1 LSTLT
6 KILVVLLSLFSIFLC
21 GMMVT
26 FVGSSKNYKSLYD
39 EQTKLAR
46 YTQAELVKKDEFFNV
61 QAGKYKEAEVALQQN
76 ILSLEAEKNKLVAD
90 LRKAERLSIQY
101 QDQADSWKGVM
112 TGFEQSVR
120 SLQASLQQ
128 TQQQLDT
135 ARSQGIEDRKEL
147 NQITADLYTKIVQL
161 QSLEAER
168 RRLLEQKTDL
178 EKQIGS
184 LGTAVPVPSR
194 PVTPRPGVATPA
206 ATSTVAAPDIKGTV
220 MGVSES
226 LVHLSIGS
234 ADGVRENML
243 LHVTRGDEFL
253 CDVMV
258 TNVDINQSAGVL
270 QLVKQRPQVGDTAST
285 QL

>member
-1 LSTLT
+1 MSTLT

-26 FVGSSKNYKSLYD
+26 FVGSAKNYKTLYY
-39 EQTKLAR
+39 EQTKLAN
-46 YTQAELVKKDEFFNV
+46 YTQAELVKKDEFFNA
-61 QAGKYKEAEVALQQN
+61 QAGKYKEAEAALQGK
-76 ILSLEAEKNKLVAD
+76 ILSLDAEKNKLVAD
-90 LRKAERLSIQY
+90 LRKAERLSMQY

-135 ARSQGIEDRKEL
+135 SRSQGIEDRKEL
-147 NQITADLYTKIVQL
+147 NQITADLYAKIVQL

-194 PVTPRPGVATPA
+194 PVTPPPGIAIP
-206 ATSTVAAPDIKGTV
+206 ATSTVASPDIKGTV
-220 MGVSES
+220 MDVSES
-226 LVHLSIGS
+226 LVHLSVGS

-243 LHVTRGDEFL
+243 LHVTRGNEFL